1 MKNNLRKTLLEEL
14 ERHVY
19 QSRWQIWLPLPLLL
33 ALLITLPPLLTSD
46 ATPARPLVPTAVLLL
61 DHTRERPGGLVAT
74 FVPQE
79 PVAAA
84 PTPPEPPD
92 DALPEAAP
100 PLLETPP
107 PAAIPILM
115 YHYVRTVDRTADPLG
130 FQLSVTPAQL
140 AAQLD
145 WLARQGYTTVTMETA
160 ARCLQGEHLC
170 PPGSIAL
177 TFDDG
182 YADAY
187 SAALPLLQQHGFV
200 ATFYIVSSFIGW
212 PGYMDWSE
220 LADLHAA
227 GMEIGAHTVH
237 HRDLTTLSTE
247 SASAEIA
254 LSGQHLADGLQI
266 EIHSFCY
273 PAGKFNAS
281 VAALVREA
289 GFMSAT
295 TTIQSHDQHDLYAL
309 PRLRIYGD
317 LTQAS
322 FEALVQAYM
331 P

>member
-14 ERHVY
+14 ERHMRR
-19 QSRWQIWLPLPLLL
+19 SRWQIWLLLPLLL